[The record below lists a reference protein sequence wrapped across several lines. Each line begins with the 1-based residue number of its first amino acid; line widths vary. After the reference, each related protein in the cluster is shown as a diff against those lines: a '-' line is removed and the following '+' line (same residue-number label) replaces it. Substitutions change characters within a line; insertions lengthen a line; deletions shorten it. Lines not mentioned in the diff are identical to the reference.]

1 MNPEPGFQTGLA
13 NKIFHYDSQGPH
25 LKFVLGIVEFDLHFR
40 LHRHFQPYLRQQK
53 GLGRLRLNIPPD
65 LSITEAL
72 LKAFK
77 RHETLMISVIEFE
90 LPSSSQT
97 PGTVE
102 SSSSEL
108 IFS

>member
-65 LSITEAL
+65 LSIMEAL
-72 LKAFK
+72 LKVLT
-77 RHETLMISVIEFE
+77 RLESLMTSVIKFA
-90 LPSSSQT
+90 LSSSTQT

-102 SSSSEL
+102 SSSSES